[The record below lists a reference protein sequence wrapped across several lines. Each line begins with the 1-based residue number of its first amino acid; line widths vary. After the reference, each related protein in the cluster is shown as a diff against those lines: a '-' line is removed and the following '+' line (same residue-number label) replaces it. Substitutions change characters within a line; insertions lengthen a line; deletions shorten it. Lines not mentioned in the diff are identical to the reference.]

1 MEKTNKLAT
10 TYNPTPH
17 VVEKSVDG
25 DITIRNEETGQ
36 RLRRNVIHLKR
47 VEGQWKQVQND
58 SNMATEDQISNE

>member
-1 MEKTNKLAT
+1 M
-10 TYNPTPH
+10 
-17 VVEKSVDG
+17 EKSVDG